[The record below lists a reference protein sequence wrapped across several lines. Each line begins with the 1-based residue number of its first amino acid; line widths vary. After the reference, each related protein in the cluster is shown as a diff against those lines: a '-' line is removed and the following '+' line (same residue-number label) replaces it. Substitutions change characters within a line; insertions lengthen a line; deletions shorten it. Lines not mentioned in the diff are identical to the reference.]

1 MNFNALFTLMDQK
14 KASDLFITAGR
25 APSIKVDNLI
35 IETSK
40 TPLTAEQAL
49 EIILSFTTYSK
60 RDDHGKT
67 WPHSLC
73 WRYRH
78 R

>member
-40 TPLTAEQAL
+40 TPLTANGVRNN
-49 EIILSFTTYSK
+49 LSSIENYQNRNCKKGEEGTITQI
-60 RDDHGKT
+60 
-67 WPHSLC
+67 
-73 WRYRH
+73 
-78 R
+78 

>member
-49 EIILSFTTYSK
+49 EIILSIMNTK
-60 RDDHGKT
+60 AKGRI
-67 WPHSLC
+67 
-73 WRYRH
+73 
-78 R
+78 

>member
-49 EIILSFTTYSK
+49 EII
-60 RDDHGKT
+60 
-67 WPHSLC
+67 
-73 WRYRH
+73 
-78 R
+78 